1 MWPRLFGQI
10 ESYVRG
16 ESVKKA
22 AVFTREEILTWSW
35 VWVLVNFLMMSKV
48 NRGLFLAHIVNCC
61 WLTHKKIPLKATFLD
76 RRPPPCPSYS
86 KQRDRQ
92 EREARGEHDAK
103 KVWQKSLKSWS
114 RFVSVIK
121 VWTLTAGHHL
131 WLAASFHYNL
141 SKRHLPEFSIFG
153 VLEENIVK

>member
-1 MWPRLFGQI
+1 MPPIFLHFINFSPGYYKYHCCDLKLSLIFGQFSDD
-10 ESYVRG
+10 EQ
-16 ESVKKA
+16 
-22 AVFTREEILTWSW
+22 
-35 VWVLVNFLMMSKV
+35 SKQ
-48 NRGLFLAHIVNCC
+48 RTFWPIVNCC

-131 WLAASFHYNL
+131 WLAASFHCNL